1 MSTTATTSASAGGGI
16 ETAKLLL
23 QKVVRAFYGPRGAI
37 LIDQLIQKDI
47 FPADEL
53 ARRLGMQIKDVTKIA
68 HRLLEDQIVQVHRRS
83 EMRDNGFA
91 KAQQRSY
98 YYLDYSKATDVVK
111 WRMWRIQQTI
121 DVKLRNE
128 LDAQGYTCPLCK
140 ASYTPL
146 DASTLF
152 DPMRNLLAC
161 SICQTEVV
169 NKENEEDIRGNKD
182 RMQRLNRQTK
192 GIVDL
197 LKKMERVE
205 LPKFDAEAYLLV
217 HGPALGAT
225 AAAAAEANGTGP
237 SAAAVVKIHMAGDDD
252 EANEKARREAELQE
266 KRAQNALPSWIA
278 QSTISS
284 ADPEHGNGAGG
295 TPSSRRAGEDN
306 DEEVISGQMS
316 SSAAAGGA
324 TLRLG
329 DERKPSLPHQ
339 RTAPGSDEVTAAADG
354 DASLDAYYA
363 SLAALEEGGTPGID
377 STSSGTPGVTA
388 AAAAAAAGVESPSL
402 LSSSATPARG
412 ASEEQLLE
420 SATVVGDS
428 SSRLK
433 RERDEDEEG
442 DEQDFEGV
450 SKRSRSSVPY
460 SGAASEGGVGS
471 PSLLLGDEGT
481 SSSFAGTPDIQQ
493 PIELIA
499 APAAVPLTTAAGE
512 EEADDDDDDEFDE
525 FDEFEPAEGGNAD
538 PNQLVTVNGKEM
550 PFSEVTDDMTGDM
563 TADEYSAYWDVY
575 QRVNA

>member
-1 MSTTATTSASAGGGI
+1 MSTGPLPSTSTANAAAGGI
-16 ETAKLLL
+16 DTAKLLL

-68 HRLLEDQIVQVHRRS
+68 HRLLEDQIVHVHRRS

-161 SICQTEVV
+161 SICQTEVI

-197 LKKMERVE
+197 LKRMERVE

-278 QSTISS
+278 QSTIS
-284 ADPEHGNGAGG
+284 ADPELDGAPPAARSDGDAVV
-295 TPSSRRAGEDN
+295 SA
-306 DEEVISGQMS
+306 QMS

-324 TLRLG
+324 TLRMG
-329 DERKPSLPHQ
+329 DESKPSLLHHHQ
-339 RTAPGSDEVTAAADG
+339 AAPSSDGPALDG
-354 DASLDAYYA
+354 PDASSLDAYYA
-363 SLAALEEGGTPGID
+363 SLAALEEGPGSGTTPGIE
-377 STSSGTPGVTA
+377 STSSGTPAVSGADGLATA
-388 AAAAAAAGVESPSL
+388 AQSPT
-402 LSSSATPARG
+402 LSSSATPARDTSEQADDLSTRAKRDRSG
-412 ASEEQLLE
+412 GDEDDVDHEDQASVKRSRLTAYSASEEVDSPALSLE
-420 SATVVGDS
+420 GASTPTAGGASAAGPTA
-428 SSRLK
+428 
-433 RERDEDEEG
+433 ED
-442 DEQDFEGV
+442 DADDFEG
-450 SKRSRSSVPY
+450 
-460 SGAASEGGVGS
+460 
-471 PSLLLGDEGT
+471 
-481 SSSFAGTPDIQQ
+481 
-493 PIELIA
+493 
-499 APAAVPLTTAAGE
+499 
-512 EEADDDDDDEFDE
+512 DDDDEFDM
-525 FDEFEPAEGGNAD
+525 DEFEPAGEGDAD
-538 PNQLVTVNGKEM
+538 PNQLVTVNGREM
-550 PFSEVTDDMTGDM
+550 PFSQVTDDMTGEM

>member
-1 MSTTATTSASAGGGI
+1 MSSAASSGAAPAAATSASADGLD
-16 ETAKLLL
+16 TAKLLL

-37 LIDQLIQKDI
+37 LIDQLIRKDI

-68 HRLLEDQIVQVHRRS
+68 HRLLEDQIVHVHRRS

-98 YYLDYSKATDVVK
+98 YYLDYSKATDVIK

-128 LDAQGYTCPLCK
+128 LDAQGYNCPLCK

-146 DASTLF
+146 DAATLY

-225 AAAAAEANGTGP
+225 AAAAAEATGTGAS
-237 SAAAVVKIHMAGDDD
+237 SASVVKIHMAGDDD
-252 EANEKARREAELQE
+252 EANERARRERELQE

-278 QSTISS
+278 QSTIS
-284 ADPEHGNGAGG
+284 ADPEL
-295 TPSSRRAGEDN
+295 RRAQEAAQSA
-306 DEEVISGQMS
+306 EAAQEAEVRGPLSSPERAGRDGLIS
-316 SSAAAGGA
+316 SSAATAGGA
-324 TLRLG
+324 TLRMG
-329 DERKPSLPHQ
+329 DDKQLAAGAGEGAEGAGAAPS
-339 RTAPGSDEVTAAADG
+339 G
-354 DASLDAYYA
+354 DAALDAYYA
-363 SLAALEEGGTPGID
+363 SLAALEEQGTPGLD
-377 STSSGTPGVTA
+377 STSSGTP
-388 AAAAAAAGVESPSL
+388 AAGLGAFGAVDSPEAGSARAESEQVEPALAEEDAEDLGQSSL
-402 LSSSATPARG
+402 GGS
-412 ASEEQLLE
+412 
-420 SATVVGDS
+420 
-428 SSRLK
+428 K
-433 RERDEDEEG
+433 RERETSSPAVGELEQSKRARLSASVGTESPGAAILEEVVETIEGSAEPVAVGEEEEEEEDEE
-442 DEQDFEGV
+442 DM
-450 SKRSRSSVPY
+450 
-460 SGAASEGGVGS
+460 
-471 PSLLLGDEGT
+471 
-481 SSSFAGTPDIQQ
+481 
-493 PIELIA
+493 
-499 APAAVPLTTAAGE
+499 
-512 EEADDDDDDEFDE
+512 
-525 FDEFEPAEGGNAD
+525 DEFEAAAEGDAD
-538 PNQLVTVNGKEM
+538 PNQPVMVNGKEM
-550 PFSEVTDDMTGDM
+550 PFAEVTDDMTGEM

-575 QRVNA
+575 QRVNS

>member
-1 MSTTATTSASAGGGI
+1 MSTPASTSASHATATGI

-284 ADPEHGNGAGG
+284 AEPEHGNGAGA
-295 TPSSRRAGEDN
+295 TSSSRRVGEDD
-306 DEEVISGQMS
+306 DEVVSGQMS
-316 SSAAAGGA
+316 SSATAGGA

-329 DERKPSLPHQ
+329 DERKPQQ
-339 RTAPGSDEVTAAADG
+339 RNAPGSDEPTAADG

-377 STSSGTPGVTA
+377 STSSGTPGVAATA
-388 AAAAAAAGVESPSL
+388 AAATIESPL

-420 SATVVGDS
+420 SAAVDDVGDS
-428 SSRLK
+428 SRSK
-433 RERDEDEEG
+433 REREEDDDVDE
-442 DEQDFEGV
+442 DFEGV
-450 SKRSRSSVPY
+450 AKRSRSSAPY
-460 SGAASEGGVGS
+460 SAAVSEGIDS
-471 PSLLLGDEGT
+471 PALSLEEGA
-481 SSSFAGTPDIQQ
+481 SSFAGTPDVQ
-493 PIELIA
+493 PVEPVA
-499 APAAVPLTTAAGE
+499 AAAAVPLTTDVGE
-512 EEADDDDDDEFDE
+512 EEEDEEVDDDDDE